1 MDHSE
6 EILQV
11 LREMRDAQR
20 QHLEEYRKTATR
32 SMEIQEQSVQR
43 QIQAVRIYKRALAA
57 GSVLIIGIVA
67 LLIYLLRYL
76 F

>member
-20 QHLEEYRKTATR
+20 QHLEEYRKTAER